1 MKDVTKNLAVVIS
14 FFLVLAGFLLAN
26 IICPDSQLSAWE
38 RRMLSGA
45 PQLSLDSLLSG
56 KYSLEFEKYS
66 LDQFVFRNQFRSLKA
81 KVSYYLLAMK
91 DNNGIYVLDEG
102 IYKIEP
108 RLNEQS
114 VFNAAQKFND
124 LKDLYFPDHNVY
136 YAVIPDKNYFVA
148 ADNGYPAMDYERML
162 AVLDQ
167 NVRDM
172 KYIDLFSALTVF
184 DYYRTDI
191 HWRQDRIE
199 GVAQQLLA
207 EMNVSPDLAPSYIRH
222 EIYPFYGSFYGQAAL
237 PLHPDRLV
245 YLTNDA
251 LENAEVYDYAGKS
264 YGPVYAR
271 EVQSNLYD
279 LFLSGAKPLLA
290 IDNPANSSGR
300 ELIIFRDS
308 FGSSIA
314 PLLVE
319 GYSRITL
326 VDLRYLSSWVLDDY
340 ITFTPN
346 QDVLFLYSTS
356 VINNSWMLR

>member
-184 DYYRTDI
+184 DYYR
-191 HWRQDRIE
+191 
-199 GVAQQLLA
+199 
-207 EMNVSPDLAPSYIRH
+207 P
-222 EIYPFYGSFYGQAAL
+222 
-237 PLHPDRLV
+237 
-245 YLTNDA
+245 
-251 LENAEVYDYAGKS
+251 
-264 YGPVYAR
+264 
-271 EVQSNLYD
+271 
-279 LFLSGAKPLLA
+279 
-290 IDNPANSSGR
+290 
-300 ELIIFRDS
+300 
-308 FGSSIA
+308 
-314 PLLVE
+314 
-319 GYSRITL
+319 
-326 VDLRYLSSWVLDDY
+326 
-340 ITFTPN
+340 
-346 QDVLFLYSTS
+346 
-356 VINNSWMLR
+356 